1 MWPGAA
7 IPTVIDMTTPSI
19 DGPAAAVQDAST
31 RRKASERHRVARAGA
46 AAIAMLGL
54 IIAACGSPPA
64 NTASAPGITPTNV
77 LIGSDQPL
85 TGPAA
90 TGYSEI
96 GPASKS
102 FFAHVNAHGGVN
114 GRTITYTYLDDV
126 YDAAGSARAVP
137 DEQQLVSDDH
147 VFAYFN
153 GFGLLTHQAVVD
165 SLNAHGVP
173 DLFVGSSCDCW
184 NEPRQHPE
192 TFGFGTNYALEGRL
206 MGSYVA
212 RTFPA
217 DRIAY
222 IYETNPIGC
231 CQQAVS
237 EMEKNIPPSHVVAR
251 EPYTGA
257 DLVPPVVLLPQL
269 QAARAAGAQVLVVD
283 TLAPQAIAEVLL
295 GEAVLGYHPPILDP
309 FPLSADPTTVGS
321 FIEQFSRGKASPAI
335 ENGLIT
341 QAHLP
346 SASDDGNAWIRLFR
360 QVHDQYEPNEPFDNM
375 TVYGMAAAALFV
387 QALRQAGPN
396 PTRSSIV
403 SAINGGAVNAGGPGL
418 VSLGYS
424 ARNHDGYPGA
434 QIGSIQNGSLVLSGP
449 AYVAGPAGAITAH
462 ALVSSSPRI
471 G

>member
-1 MWPGAA
+1 MWPRAS
-7 IPTVIDMTTPSI
+7 ILTVIDMSTHSI
-19 DGPAAAVQDAST
+19 DGHAAAVVVALT
-31 RRKASERHRVARAGA
+31 HRKASERHRVARAGA
-46 AAIAMLGL
+46 AATAILAL
-54 IIAACGSPPA
+54 IAAACSSSTA

-85 TGPAA
+85 TGQAA
-90 TGYSEI
+90 AGYSEI
-96 GPASKS
+96 GPASKA
-102 FFAHVNAHGGVN
+102 FFANVNAHGGVS
-114 GRTITYTYLDDV
+114 GRTITYKYLDDA
-126 YDAAGSARAVP
+126 YDAAGSAKAVP
-137 DEQQLVSDDH
+137 DEQQLVSNDR

-153 GFGLLTHQAVVD
+153 GFGLLTHEAVVD
-165 SLNAHGVP
+165 SLNARGVP

-192 TFGFGTNYALEGRL
+192 TFGFGTNYTLEGRL

-217 DRIAY
+217 DKIAY

-237 EMEKNIPPSHVVAR
+237 EMDKDIPPSHIVAR
-251 EPYTGA
+251 ESFTAA
-257 DLVPPVVLLPQL
+257 DLLPPVLLLPQL

-295 GEAVLGYHPPILDP
+295 GDAGLGYHPAILDP
-309 FPLSADPTTVGS
+309 FPLSADPTTVAGV
-321 FIEQFSRGKASPAI
+321 IQQFSRGKASPAI

-346 SASDDGNAWIRLFR
+346 SATDGDNAWIRLFR
-360 QVHDQYEPNEPFDNM
+360 QVHDQYEPNQPFDNM

-403 SAINGGAVNAGGPGL
+403 SAINRGAVNAGGPGL

-449 AYVAGPAGAITAH
+449 AYEESPAGAVTAH
-462 ALVSSSPRI
+462 TLVSSTPRI